1 MIERIET
8 AMFAVSRVIGSEAF
22 AVNEMLMEENL
33 HAQEDS
39 TTTHA
44 TSLVKRLRM
53 AIMTGELA
61 PGSKLRL
68 DALREKLGLTISRSP
83 LREALSRLGAEGLVL
98 IEDNRGYRVIPVSE
112 ENLQEIAKLR
122 VHSESLALRE
132 AIAKGDQAWL
142 DGICQAEA
150 TRREIKRSDQAV
162 AGRQEAW
169 ENAHRD
175 FHLKLLEGCDMPLL
189 LNHCNT
195 LHDLNDRY
203 RRMFLAKNPFDRD
216 VNGEHAAIVAAT
228 KERNADLA
236 CALLAQHI
244 QRTTQNICRSLVAQN
259 LQTPG

>member
-1 MIERIET
+1 MSQGMSMSLARLIVIHLRIPP
-8 AMFAVSRVIGSEAF
+8 ARAAAPSP
-22 AVNEMLMEENL
+22 
-33 HAQEDS
+33 
-39 TTTHA
+39 
-44 TSLVKRLRM
+44 
-53 AIMTGELA
+53 A
-61 PGSKLRL
+61 PGWDRL
-68 DALREKLGLTISRSP
+68 
-83 LREALSRLGAEGLVL
+83 
-98 IEDNRGYRVIPVSE
+98 
-112 ENLQEIAKLR
+112 Q
-122 VHSESLALRE
+122 
-132 AIAKGDQAWL
+132 
-142 DGICQAEA
+142 
-150 TRREIKRSDQAV
+150 RSDQAV

-169 ENAHRD
+169 ERAHRD

>member
-1 MIERIET
+1 MIGRVET
-8 AMFAVSRVIGSEAF
+8 VVFAVSRVIRSEAF

-33 HAQEDS
+33 AAQEDS

-68 DALREKLGLTISRSP
+68 EALREKLGLTISRSP

-98 IEDNRGYRVIPVSE
+98 IEDKRGYRVIPVSE
-112 ENLQEIAKLR
+112 KNLQEIAKLR
-122 VHSESLALRE
+122 VHSEGLALRE
-132 AIAKGDQAWL
+132 SITKGDQAWA
-142 DGICQAEA
+142 DSVRAAEEKL
-150 TRREIKRSDQAV
+150 RSIKRTDNMDATQ
-162 AGRQEAW
+162 QEQW
-169 ENAHRD
+169 EQAHRD
-175 FHLKLLEGCDMPLL
+175 FHLKLLEACDMPLL

-203 RRMFLAKNPFDRD
+203 RRLYLAKNPFDRD
-216 VNGEHAAIVAAT
+216 VNSEHGAIVAAT
-228 KERNADLA
+228 LERNADLA

-244 QRTTQNICRSLVAQN
+244 QRTTHNICISLRRQETGSDV
-259 LQTPG
+259 

>member
-1 MIERIET
+1 MIGRVET
-8 AMFAVSRVIGSEAF
+8 VVVAVSRVIRSEAF

-33 HAQEDS
+33 FAQEDS

-68 DALREKLGLTISRSP
+68 EALREKLGLTISRSP

-98 IEDNRGYRVIPVSE
+98 IEDKRGYRVIPVSE
-112 ENLQEIAKLR
+112 KNLQEIAKLR
-122 VHSESLALRE
+122 VHSEGLALRE
-132 AIAKGDQAWL
+132 SITKGDQAWA
-142 DGICQAEA
+142 DSVRAAEEKL
-150 TRREIKRSDQAV
+150 RSIKRTDNMNSTH
-162 AGRQEAW
+162 QEQW
-169 ENAHRD
+169 EQAHRD
-175 FHLKLLEGCDMPLL
+175 FHLKLLEACDMPIL

-203 RRMFLAKNPFDRD
+203 RRLFLAKNPFDRD
-216 VNGEHAAIVAAT
+216 VNSEHGAIVAAT
-228 KERNADLA
+228 LERNADLA

-244 QRTTQNICRSLVAQN
+244 QRTTQNICISLRRQETGSDA
-259 LQTPG
+259 

>member
-1 MIERIET
+1 MIGRVET
-8 AMFAVSRVIGSEAF
+8 VVVAVSRVIRSEAF

-33 HAQEDS
+33 SAQEDS

-68 DALREKLGLTISRSP
+68 EALREKLGLTISRSP

-98 IEDNRGYRVIPVSE
+98 IEDKRGYRVIPVSE
-112 ENLQEIAKLR
+112 KNLQEIAKLR
-122 VHSESLALRE
+122 VHSEGLALRE
-132 AIAKGDQAWL
+132 SITKGDQAWA
-142 DGICQAEA
+142 DSVRTAEEKL
-150 TRREIKRSDQAV
+150 RSIKRTDNMSATQ
-162 AGRQEAW
+162 QEQW
-169 ENAHRD
+169 EQAHRD
-175 FHLKLLEGCDMPLL
+175 FHLKLLEACDMPLL

-203 RRMFLAKNPFDRD
+203 RRLFLAKNPFDRD
-216 VNGEHAAIVAAT
+216 VNSEHGAIVAAT
-228 KERNADLA
+228 LERNADLA

-244 QRTTQNICRSLVAQN
+244 QRTTQNICISLRRQETGSDA
-259 LQTPG
+259 

>member
-1 MIERIET
+1 M
-8 AMFAVSRVIGSEAF
+8 
-22 AVNEMLMEENL
+22 NEMLVEDNL

-83 LREALSRLGAEGLVL
+83 LREALSRLGAEGLVI

-122 VHSESLALRE
+122 VHSEGLALRE

-142 DGICQAEA
+142 DGVCQAEA
-150 TRREIKRSDQAV
+150 VLRDIKRSDQPV
-162 AGRQEAW
+162 AGDRDTW
-169 ENAHRD
+169 EHAHRD
-175 FHLKLLEGCDMPLL
+175 FHLKLLEGCGMPLL

-244 QRTTQNICRSLVAQN
+244 QRTTQNICRSLAAQN
-259 LQTPG
+259 IQTPG